1 MNIILANPRGFCA
14 GVDRAI
20 EITNKALDIFGAPI
34 YVKHEIVHNK
44 YVVDELKEKGVIFIE
59 DVKKIPQHSILIYS
73 AHGVSEKIIQ
83 ESNERNLQIFNA
95 TCPLVT
101 KVHMEVA
108 RLSKKRINTILIG
121 HKGHPEVEGTIGRYK
136 SSTKSTIVLVENEDD
151 VKNLKFEANN
161 EIAYVTQTTLSIDD
175 TLNIINAI
183 KNKYNNVIE
192 PARGDI
198 CYATTNRQTAVKEL
212 TEKCDVIFVVG
223 SENSSNSNRLKEI
236 STRAG
241 VPAYLLDCADDLDVK
256 WLSNKKNIGLT
267 AGASAPEILVE
278 SIINKLKGFGAL
290 NVINSEGVEENITFK
305 IPKELVI
312 EN

>member
-83 ESNERNLQIFNA
+83 ESNERNLQVFNA

-136 SSTKSTIVLVENEDD
+136 SSSKSKIVLVENEDD
-151 VKNLKFEANN
+151 VKNLKFDMNN

-198 CYATTNRQTAVKEL
+198 CYATTNRQTAVKDL
-212 TEKCDVIFVVG
+212 TEKCDIIFVVG

>member
-83 ESNERNLQIFNA
+83 ESNERNLQVFNA

-136 SSTKSTIVLVENEDD
+136 SSSKSTIVLVENEDD
-151 VKNLKFEANN
+151 VKNLKFETNN

-212 TEKCDVIFVVG
+212 TEKCDIIFVVG

-305 IPKELVI
+305 IPKELVV

>member
-20 EITNKALDIFGAPI
+20 EITNRALDIFGAPI

-59 DVKKIPQHSILIYS
+59 DIKIIPEYSILIYS
-73 AHGVSEKIIQ
+73 AHGVSDKIIQ
-83 ESNERNLQIFNA
+83 QSEERNLQVFNA

-108 RLSKKRINTILIG
+108 RLSKKKINTILIG

-136 SSTKSTIVLVENEDD
+136 PSLNSEIVLVEDEND
-151 VKNLKFEANN
+151 VENLKFNAEN

-198 CYATTNRQTAVKEL
+198 CYATTNRQAAVKEL

-267 AGASAPEILVE
+267 AGASAPEVLVE
-278 SIINKLKGFGAL
+278 SIISKLKGFGAL
-290 NVINSEGVEENITFK
+290 KVVNSEGVEENITFK
-305 IPKELVI
+305 IPKELMVS
-312 EN
+312 N

>member
-73 AHGVSEKIIQ
+73 AHGVSEEIIQ

-108 RLSKKRINTILIG
+108 RLSKKKINTILIG

-136 SSTKSTIVLVENEDD
+136 SSSKSTIVLVENEDD
-151 VKNLKFEANN
+151 VKNLKFKANN

>member
-83 ESNERNLQIFNA
+83 ESNERNLQVFNA

-136 SSTKSTIVLVENEDD
+136 SSSKSTIVLVENEDD
-151 VKNLKFEANN
+151 VKNLKFEKNN

-212 TEKCDVIFVVG
+212 TEKCDIIFVVG

-305 IPKELVI
+305 IPKELVV

>member
-151 VKNLKFEANN
+151 VKNLKFKANN

-212 TEKCDVIFVVG
+212 TEKCDIIFVVG

-305 IPKELVI
+305 IPKELVV

>member
-73 AHGVSEKIIQ
+73 AHGVSEKIIK
-83 ESNERNLQIFNA
+83 ESNERNLQVFNA

-108 RLSKKRINTILIG
+108 RLSKKGINTILVG

-136 SSTKSTIVLVENEDD
+136 SSSKSTIVLVENEDD
-151 VKNLKFEANN
+151 VKNLKFDVNN

-212 TEKCDVIFVVG
+212 TKKCDIIFVVG

>member
-20 EITNKALDIFGAPI
+20 EITNRALDIFGAPI

-59 DVKKIPQHSILIYS
+59 DIKKIPEHSILIYS
-73 AHGVSEKIIQ
+73 AHGVSDKIIQ
-83 ESNERNLQIFNA
+83 QSEERNLQVFNA

-108 RLSKKRINTILIG
+108 RLSKKKINTILIG

-136 SSTKSTIVLVENEDD
+136 SSLHSEIVLVEDEND
-151 VKNLKFEANN
+151 VENLKFNTEN

-198 CYATTNRQTAVKEL
+198 CYATTNRQAAVKEL

-267 AGASAPEILVE
+267 AGASAPEVLVE
-278 SIINKLKGFGAL
+278 SIISKLKGFGAL
-290 NVINSEGVEENITFK
+290 KVVNSEGVEENITFK
-305 IPKELVI
+305 IPKELMVS
-312 EN
+312 N

>member
-212 TEKCDVIFVVG
+212 TKKCDIIFVVG